1 MNALLWLSTLAL
13 WLGVA
18 YSQNAKT
25 CASCHP
31 TAGLCTQKTDYVT
44 CSCMSGF
51 AGNGINCTP
60 IASCT
65 TETCC
70 SEGYYWDNRVGYKI
84 CTDINECTD
93 VTLNKCVPSTTCV
106 NKIGIYLCGSTKNI
120 ACNTGV
126 CAFDQDCLNVG
137 GTVQCADPC
146 QNYQQLNGTNRL
158 STINSTG
165 VFTTD
170 RYNFGWFRY
179 NGTGLR
185 MKEGCIGS
193 TKCGSAEPFT
203 LNSSHPAIG
212 QGVVLM
218 NLIANT
224 ATGCTAAGTIP
235 VKACPGQYYVYK
247 FSGSLK
253 SEDYCTDA
261 SPFVVPTLAPTT
273 TIITTTTTTPTTTT
287 PTTTT
292 PMTTTPTTTTPTTTT
307 PTTTTPTTTTPTTT
321 TPTTTTPT
329 TTTPTTTTPTTTTPT
344 TTTPT
349 TTTPTTTTPTTT
361 TPTTTTP
368 TTTTPT
374 TTTPTTTTPTTTT
387 PTTTIPTTTTPATT
401 TQTTTT
407 PTTTTSTTT
416 IPTTTPTTPITTT
429 PTTTLITTTSL
440 PTTIQPEQNITVTTL
455 RSTSI
460 MNVTSTTELVN
471 GTEITSLELNETTS
485 LYIEVKNISPTN
497 ITTYINSTVIPF
509 YSRTI
514 IGSGNPDTFIDR
526 PQPQNSENE
535 TVTPNQQLFQANMYT
550 DEPAQTKTITE
561 TFTVDKVNFTST
573 TTTTTITTE
582 EIIVL
587 QPLF

>member
-1 MNALLWLSTLAL
+1 MNALLRLSTLAL
-13 WLGVA
+13 WLGFA

-93 VTLNKCVPSTTCV
+93 VTLNKCVPSSTCV
-106 NKIGIYLCGSTKNI
+106 NKIGIYLCGTTKNI

-193 TKCGSAEPFT
+193 SKCGSAEPFT

-218 NLIANT
+218 SLIANT
-224 ATGCTAAGTIP
+224 ATGCTATGTIP

-247 FSGSLK
+247 FSGNLK

-261 SPFVVPTLAPTT
+261 SSFVVPTLAPTT

-292 PMTTTPTTTTPTTTT
+292 PVTTTPTTTTPTTTT
-307 PTTTTPTTTTPTTT
+307 PTN
-321 TPTTTTPT
+321 
-329 TTTPTTTTPTTTTPT
+329 
-344 TTTPT
+344 
-349 TTTPTTTTPTTT
+349 T

-387 PTTTIPTTTTPATT
+387 PTTTIPTTTTPTTT

-407 PTTTTSTTT
+407 PTTITPTTT

-440 PTTIQPEQNITVTTL
+440 PTTIQPGQNITVTTL
-455 RSTSI
+455 RSSSI
-460 MNVTSTTELVN
+460 MSVTSTTELVN
-471 GTEITSLELNETTS
+471 GTEITSLELNETTA

-497 ITTYINSTVIPF
+497 ITTYINSTVVPF
-509 YSRTI
+509 YSRTT

-535 TVTPNQQLFQANMYT
+535 TVTPNKQLFQANMYT
-550 DEPAQTKTITE
+550 DEPAQTKTVTE
-561 TFTVDKVNFTST
+561 TFTVDKVNFRST

>member
-1 MNALLWLSTLAL
+1 MFCFNVIFIFFPLTAIFFVSLFNTD
-13 WLGVA
+13 
-18 YSQNAKT
+18 AKT

-84 CTDINECTD
+84 CTDINECAD
-93 VTLNKCVPSTTCV
+93 VTLNKCVPSSTCV

-126 CAFDQDCLNVG
+126 CPFDQDCLNVG

-193 TKCGSAEPFT
+193 SKCGSAEPFT

-218 NLIANT
+218 SLIANT

-235 VKACPGQYYVYK
+235 VKACPEGYYIYK

-253 SEDYCTDA
+253 SEDYCTDP
-261 SPFVVPTLAPTT
+261 SQFVVPTLPPTT
-273 TIITTTTTTPTTTT
+273 TIITTTTTTT

-292 PMTTTPTTTTPTTTT
+292 PTTTPTTTTPTTTT
-307 PTTTTPTTTTPTTT
+307 PTTTTPTTTTPTTP

-329 TTTPTTTTPTTTTPT
+329 TTTPTTPTPTTTSQ
-344 TTTPT
+344 
-349 TTTPTTTTPTTT
+349 
-361 TPTTTTP
+361 
-368 TTTTPT
+368 
-374 TTTPTTTTPTTTT
+374 TTTTPTTTT
-387 PTTTIPTTTTPATT
+387 PTTTIPTTTP
-401 TQTTTT
+401 TTT
-407 PTTTTSTTT
+407 P
-416 IPTTTPTTPITTT
+416 IPTTT
-429 PTTTLITTTSL
+429 L
-440 PTTIQPEQNITVTTL
+440 PTTIQPGQNITVTTL
-455 RSTSI
+455 RSSSV

-471 GTEITSLELNETTS
+471 GAEITRLELNETTA

-497 ITTYINSTVIPF
+497 ITTYINSTVVPF

-514 IGSGNPDTFIDR
+514 IGSGYPDTFIDR
-526 PQPQNSENE
+526 PQTQNTVNE
-535 TVTPNQQLFQANMYT
+535 TVTPNQQPFQANMYIN
-550 DEPAQTKTITE
+550 EPAQTKTITE

-587 QPLF
+587 QTLF